1 MEETRRS
8 KPYELACGHRNP
20 HERTIRGRGNHSLCY
35 LRETTLSTTLGQRHD
50 PSPWAQGLAK
60 PIMAEQP
67 LGSGVTSM
75 VMPIDNPRQNDTK
88 KARAV
93 LPLCARYTVTSD
105 YKIFLMVE

>member
-1 MEETRRS
+1 
-8 KPYELACGHRNP
+8 
-20 HERTIRGRGNHSLCY
+20 
-35 LRETTLSTTLGQRHD
+35 
-50 PSPWAQGLAK
+50 
-60 PIMAEQP
+60 MAEQP
-67 LGSGVTSM
+67 PGSGVTSM